1 MRDRIA
7 AYIRQHHL
15 ALVCL
20 FLIVAS
26 GTAWALERN
35 SVLSRHIVDDT
46 VRGRDVRESSLKRL
60 DADVLIASFGP
71 LPLEGEF
78 KSGGG
83 DLLIIASG
91 QGARVAGTTGLV
103 GMDIKLDG
111 NVVGQS
117 QAAVVAGQSETFT
130 TEMQVVSA
138 PAGAHTI
145 RLEALPQT
153 GTGPGFP
160 YHVSAIELP

>member
-1 MRDRIA
+1 MGR
-7 AYIRQHHL
+7 YIRQHHVALL
-15 ALVCL
+15 AL
-20 FLIVAS
+20 FVALG
-26 GTAWALERN
+26 GTALALERN
-35 SVLSRHIVDDT
+35 SVRSKHIVNNT
-46 VRGRDVRESSLKRL
+46 VKGVDVYEPSLNRL
-60 DADVLIASFGP
+60 DADVLIADFGP
-71 LPLEGEF
+71 LPLERAFTSE
-78 KSGGG
+78 GG
-83 DLLIIASG
+83 DLLIFASG

-117 QAAVVAGQSETFT
+117 QAAAVAGEDRTFT

-145 RLEALPQT
+145 RLEALPMT

>member
-1 MRDRIA
+1 M
-7 AYIRQHHL
+7 
-15 ALVCL
+15 
-20 FLIVAS
+20 
-26 GTAWALERN
+26 
-35 SVLSRHIVDDT
+35 
-46 VRGRDVRESSLKRL
+46 
-60 DADVLIASFGP
+60 
-71 LPLEGEF
+71 
-78 KSGGG
+78 
-83 DLLIIASG
+83 
-91 QGARVAGTTGLV
+91 
-103 GMDIKLDG
+103 LDG

-117 QAAVVAGQSETFT
+117 QAAAAAGEDRTFT